1 MKRIISFIIFITIS
15 ISVFSQWTKE
25 HNLEGKCSHTSL
37 FSEKLEF
44 STDYNWQ
51 SKYLFDYDVTS
62 YILDIE
68 VSDTTT
74 YISGNA
80 TINSKAIVLLDTFAF
95 ELIPEQ
101 YIDSIIINGI
111 VYPNYYRDGDNVII
125 PIAEIGIGSSIST
138 QVFYHG
144 EPPPGDFFSGV
155 TTDMSLYWLKNVT
168 WTLSEPF
175 SAKDWFPVKQDLLDK
190 ADSAWLFFTTSE
202 TNMVGSEGLLTNIKD
217 MGNGKLRYEWK
228 TYYPIDYY
236 LISFAVADYVDYS
249 IYAHPEQMG
258 EDSLLIQNFLY
269 NSQEN
274 VDVKKEDIAKTA
286 DIMELY
292 SDLFGLYPF
301 HNEKYGHCQAQ
312 LGGGMEHQTMST
324 MGNFTFH
331 LVAHELGHMWFGD
344 NVTCAIWSDIWINEG
359 FATYSDYLANEFL
372 LGSEAASIFIIGAQE
387 NAMTSETGSIYVPAN
402 EVYPGNESRIFSGS
416 LSYDKGA
423 SIIHML
429 RHEIQNDELF
439 FDILKAFQTNYGGS
453 TATGED
459 FKNLAEELT
468 GMDFETYFEQWY
480 YGQGFPRYSF
490 KYWNDEFGTFFL
502 SSTQTTSSINT
513 TLFKMLLDFRLV
525 FDDGTD
531 TLVRFRQTEN
541 LNLFTMNFNKNVV
554 NVEFDPF
561 NWTLEE
567 VVSISHVNEMQA
579 SPLYFTMGPNPA
591 MDKLTLY
598 FLSQGNVSRKILI
611 SNTKGQQVYK
621 VESSENHLEIA
632 TSFLESGVYFI
643 AVSDGKNSIVKKFV
657 KS

>member
-1 MKRIISFIIFITIS
+1 MKRIIPLIIFITIS
-15 ISVFSQWTKE
+15 IGVYSQWINN
-25 HNLEGKCSHTSL
+25 HNLEGKCSHAS
-37 FSEKLEF
+37 SYNEKLEF
-44 STDYNWQ
+44 NTDYNWQ

-62 YILDIE
+62 YMLDIE

-101 YIDSIIINGI
+101 IIDSIIINGI
-111 VYPNYYRDGDNVII
+111 VYPVYYRDGDNVIV
-125 PIAEIGIGSSIST
+125 PIAEIGIGSNISA

-144 EPPPGDFFSGV
+144 QPPSGDFFTGV

-274 VDVKKEDIAKTA
+274 IDGKKEDIAKTA

-292 SDLFGLYPF
+292 SDLFNLYPF

-324 MGNFTFH
+324 MGNFSFH
-331 LVAHELGHMWFGD
+331 LIAHELGHMWFGD
-344 NVTCAIWSDIWINEG
+344 NVTCATWSDIWINEG

-372 LGSEAASIFIIGAQE
+372 LGSEAASEFIIGAQQH
-387 NAMTSETGSIYVPAN
+387 AMTSETGSIYVPAN

-439 FDILKAFQTNYGGS
+439 FDILKTFQTNYGGG

-459 FKNLAEELT
+459 FKNMAEELT

-490 KYWNDEFGTFFL
+490 KYWNDKNNTFFL
-502 SSTQTTSSINT
+502 SSTQTTSSFST
-513 TLFKMLLDFRLV
+513 TLFEMLLDFRLV

-531 TLVRFRQTEN
+531 TLVHFNQTEN
-541 LNLFTMNFNKNVV
+541 LNLFTMNFNKNVL

-567 VVSISHVNEMQA
+567 VVSISHINEIQV
-579 SPLYFTMGPNPA
+579 SPLYFTLGPNPA
-591 MDKLTLY
+591 TDKLTLF
-598 FLSQGNVSRKILI
+598 FLTQDNASREILI
-611 SNTKGQQVYK
+611 TNTKGQQIYL
-621 VESSENHLEIA
+621 VESSENTMEIA
-632 TSFLESGVYFI
+632 TSFMKSGVYFVS
-643 AVSDGKNSIVKKFV
+643 VSDGKNSFVKKFV
-657 KS
+657 KR